1 MKKLLLFTIVF
12 LIPVCQHATNINL
25 QPALQQTANKQLATV
40 PPVQRISVRPV
51 QQLIERITPGRSGN
65 FELQIAPA
73 KEFPASKYEGTP
85 YSIYKAPDGKILLRS
100 TEKIGLCVAYYQ
112 YLREYCEVSLSFCG
126 DNLKLPEKLPLPSEK
141 INGRINGKYRS
152 FFNYCSFSYTG
163 AWWNWT
169 DWQRVIDFMAM
180 NGINMPLQVVGLEG
194 VWYNALLR
202 IGYTDQQARQY
213 LCGPAYFAWQWM
225 TNIESFAGPLPK
237 SWIESHIKLG
247 KQITDRELELGMHP
261 IQQGFSG
268 GVPARFKE
276 IYPQANIQMKEDW
289 CGFAPVAQL
298 DPTDPL
304 FMKFGKIFF
313 EEEKKLYGLH
323 GFYATD
329 PFHES
334 TPIST
339 DSSYLHG
346 VAKAVLKLYR
356 ETDKNFKYWIMQGW
370 TPTKEI
376 VEAIPKDSLIILD
389 LADPQYTPSKPG
401 EKKFWGYP
409 YLAGNLHNFG
419 GRINMHGDIEALA
432 DNQYTMA
439 ADDGSPVVGSGIF
452 MEGICQNPLYYDL
465 AFEMPVHQNKADM
478 IDWLHG
484 YSVRRYGYVSDNT
497 LDALIRLWH
506 NPYRRGTNGTE
517 KSSII
522 AARPALHPKKSGP
535 NSNFGIPYSQD
546 TLIIAEDFLLGCD
559 PITDGYM
566 FDIVDI
572 QRQIM
577 SNLGQGLNKK
587 IAEAFESGNIAEF
600 DKRTAEFYELLTDL
614 DSLVGTRRE
623 YSFEDKIQKAHS
635 WATTQQESD
644 LYDFNQSMQVTQWGP
659 VQVQQTNIS
668 ATNNGNNCS
677 GKAQFDGQDIPQ
689 SWYGRDVLFDY
700 SWREWSGLIREYY
713 LPRWQMFY
721 KMLRGKLTDGS
732 WKNYREYEENLPR
745 TSGREAINA
754 DDFYSSMTK
763 MEYKWISTPKHY
775 SPMKYGNE
783 YTVAKRMFDKWE
795 KEAYAMAEYSR
806 QK

>member
-1 MKKLLLFTIVF
+1 
-12 LIPVCQHATNINL
+12 
-25 QPALQQTANKQLATV
+25 
-40 PPVQRISVRPV
+40 
-51 QQLIERITPGRSGN
+51 
-65 FELQIAPA
+65 
-73 KEFPASKYEGTP
+73 
-85 YSIYKAPDGKILLRS
+85 
-100 TEKIGLCVAYYQ
+100 
-112 YLREYCEVSLSFCG
+112 
-126 DNLKLPEKLPLPSEK
+126 
-141 INGRINGKYRS
+141 
-152 FFNYCSFSYTG
+152 
-163 AWWNWT
+163 
-169 DWQRVIDFMAM
+169 
-180 NGINMPLQVVGLEG
+180 
-194 VWYNALLR
+194 
-202 IGYTDQQARQY
+202 
-213 LCGPAYFAWQWM
+213 
-225 TNIESFAGPLPK
+225 
-237 SWIESHIKLG
+237 
-247 KQITDRELELGMHP
+247 
-261 IQQGFSG
+261 
-268 GVPARFKE
+268 
-276 IYPQANIQMKEDW
+276 
-289 CGFAPVAQL
+289 
-298 DPTDPL
+298 
-304 FMKFGKIFF
+304 KFGKIFF

-334 TPIST
+334 SPIST

-356 ETDKNFKYWIMQGW
+356 EADKDFKYWIMQGW

-419 GRINMHGDIEALA
+419 GRINMHGDIEALS

-465 AFEMPVHQNKADM
+465 AFEMPVHQDKVS
-478 IDWLHG
+478 IKKWLED
-484 YSVRRYGYVSDNT
+484 YSARRYGYVSDNT
-497 LDALIRLWH
+497 YDALIRLWH

-559 PITDGYM
+559 PVTDGYL

-587 IAEAFESGNIAEF
+587 IAEAFDSGDIAEF
-600 DKRTAEFYELLTDL
+600 DRRTAEFFELLTDL

-623 YSFEDKIQKAHS
+623 YSFEDKIQRAHS

-659 VQVQQTNIS
+659 VQISASDKNGGNTNIS
-668 ATNNGNNCS
+668 P
-677 GKAQFDGQDIPQ
+677 AQFDGQDVPQ

-732 WKNYREYEENLPR
+732 WK
-745 TSGREAINA
+745 
-754 DDFYSSMTK
+754 
-763 MEYKWISTPKHY
+763 
-775 SPMKYGNE
+775 
-783 YTVAKRMFDKWE
+783 
-795 KEAYAMAEYSR
+795 
-806 QK
+806 

>member
-1 MKKLLLFTIVF
+1 
-12 LIPVCQHATNINL
+12 
-25 QPALQQTANKQLATV
+25 
-40 PPVQRISVRPV
+40 
-51 QQLIERITPGRSGN
+51 
-65 FELQIAPA
+65 
-73 KEFPASKYEGTP
+73 
-85 YSIYKAPDGKILLRS
+85 
-100 TEKIGLCVAYYQ
+100 
-112 YLREYCEVSLSFCG
+112 
-126 DNLKLPEKLPLPSEK
+126 
-141 INGRINGKYRS
+141 
-152 FFNYCSFSYTG
+152 
-163 AWWNWT
+163 
-169 DWQRVIDFMAM
+169 
-180 NGINMPLQVVGLEG
+180 
-194 VWYNALLR
+194 
-202 IGYTDQQARQY
+202 
-213 LCGPAYFAWQWM
+213 
-225 TNIESFAGPLPK
+225 
-237 SWIESHIKLG
+237 
-247 KQITDRELELGMHP
+247 
-261 IQQGFSG
+261 
-268 GVPARFKE
+268 
-276 IYPQANIQMKEDW
+276 
-289 CGFAPVAQL
+289 
-298 DPTDPL
+298 
-304 FMKFGKIFF
+304 
-313 EEEKKLYGLH
+313 
-323 GFYATD
+323 
-329 PFHES
+329 
-334 TPIST
+334 
-339 DSSYLHG
+339 
-346 VAKAVLKLYR
+346 
-356 ETDKNFKYWIMQGW
+356 MQGW

-419 GRINMHGDIEALA
+419 GRINMHGDIEELA

-465 AFEMPVHQNKADM
+465 AFEMPVHQDKVS
-478 IDWLHG
+478 IKKWLED
-484 YSVRRYGYVSDNT
+484 YSARRYGYLSDNT
-497 LDALIRLWH
+497 YDALIRLWH

-535 NSNFGIPYSQD
+535 NSNFEIPYSQD
-546 TLIIAEDFLLGCD
+546 TLIIVEDFLLGCD
-559 PITDGYM
+559 PVADGYL

-587 IAEAFESGNIAEF
+587 IAEAFESGDIEKF
-600 DKRTAEFYELLTDL
+600 DKRTTEFFELLTDL

-623 YSFEDKIQKAHS
+623 YSFEDKIQNAHS

-659 VQVQQTNIS
+659 IQMPVS
-668 ATNNGNNCS
+668 DKNGSSCNS
-677 GKAQFDGQDIPQ
+677 GSAQFDGQNVPH

-745 TSGREAINA
+745 TSEREAISA

-775 SPMKYGNE
+775 APIKYGNE
-783 YTVAKRMFDKWE
+783 YTTAKRMFDKWE

-806 QK
+806 QSK